1 VLTPIRRQY
10 LAIKKQHP
18 DAILF
23 FRLGDFYET
32 FDEDARLVSRE
43 LDIVLTG
50 RPMGKGQRVPLAGIP
65 YHAADNYIARLINK
79 GYKVAIC
86 EQMQEPSQAKG
97 IVAREVVRVITP
109 GTLVEPQLLAAKTN
123 NYLAAVVLDDGR
135 AGPSTPLRA
144 GIAYADI
151 TTGEFAA
158 TQLGDSDV
166 DQAVQRELA
175 RLQPA
180 EVLLPK
186 QSIEHRNIE
195 HRNIEHRGIE
205 QRAESEE
212 SVCSMLYSLCS
223 MFSIT
228 PYEPWHFN
236 LETAQR
242 ALLEHFGV
250 TTLDGFGLAGMP
262 LAVQAAG
269 AIVQYLGETQRAALS
284 QLTQLASYST
294 SQFMVLD
301 AYTRRNL
308 EIFETARSRSVKGS
322 LLGVLDL
329 TQTAMG
335 GRLLR
340 RWLGQPL
347 LDLTQLTARQEAIQT
362 FYDNT
367 PLRTEVV
374 TLLRQVGDLER
385 LANRAGQR
393 IATPRDLVALR
404 HTLAIVPRLQEAI
417 ANCEFRISKSEIDA
431 CPEVTT
437 LLAQA
442 IVDDPPAT
450 LADGGV
456 IRPGFSAELD
466 GLHAASKNAKQ
477 WIAGLERQERAR
489 TGIKNLKVGY
499 NKVFGYYIEVT
510 SANLAQVP
518 ADYIRKQTLVGAE
531 RFITPDL
538 KEYESL
544 VLNAQERIV
553 ELETQVFRQVLDQV
567 AAATPRLLATARAL
581 AELDVFAALAEVA
594 LRHSYVRP
602 TLDNSE
608 EIRIQAGRHPVVETT
623 LSDEPFVPNDT
634 FLSNQD
640 VQLIVLTGP
649 NMAGKC
655 LRSDTL
661 VFTDRGLMP
670 IVDLLPEGARV
681 SEFTEISCH
690 VQGRQSSSMATHI
703 YTGGRQNTI
712 RLTTRLGYHLEGTPE
727 HRVWVRFPDGR
738 EGWKR
743 LAEIAV
749 DDFVALHRQADL
761 WGQETAIDGAAAESL
776 HRVRRYSLPVHLD
789 EDLAY
794 LMGLLIGDGTLTY
807 HDSFL
812 LSTADTF
819 IADEF
824 RRIVQRL
831 FGYQAGCKANGKDYY
846 VTSKQ
851 IRLFLASLGLGY
863 NQAHEKSVPRAILC
877 APRHIVVAFLQGL
890 FDTDGY
896 TENRYGNVHLSTS
909 SRRLAQEVQLLLLN
923 LGFIASLHAKQTKA
937 KPSYQL
943 SIYGAD
949 AIAFYKSVGFRLPR
963 KQEQQ
968 KLASSI
974 RMPNIGGIPY
984 LKDTLKQIQAR
995 IVATANKPVAL
1006 KRDKSINSIFYTY
1019 IPTNRNI
1026 SYNKLDELVVYCQ
1039 HNGVACP
1046 ELEDLQAQR
1055 YFYDRVVA
1063 TEPGEADVYDLS
1075 VPGDH
1080 AYVANGFVSHNS
1092 TYLRQVALIILMA
1105 QIGSFV
1111 PAEKATIGLVDRIFT
1126 RVGAQDDIAT
1136 GQSTFMV
1143 EMVETANILHHATRR
1158 SLIIL
1163 DEIGRGTSTYDG
1175 LAIARAVVEF
1185 IHNHPRLGAKTLFAT
1200 HYHELTELARVLPRV
1215 RNFNVAVAEEGDR
1228 VVFLRRIVP
1237 GGADRSYG
1245 IHVAQLAGL
1254 PRSVIHRAEEV
1265 LENLEKDE
1273 KGRGRRERLRQEM
1286 AAAQLSLFP
1295 SGPHPVVEELQK
1307 LDVDSLS
1314 PLEALTKL
1322 YELQEKAKGGTEG

>member
-32 FDEDARLVSRE
+32 FDEDARLISRE
-43 LDIVLTG
+43 LNIVLTG

-65 YHAADNYIARLINK
+65 YHAADNYIARLISK

-97 IVAREVVRVITP
+97 IVAREVVRVVTP

-123 NYLAAVVLDDGR
+123 NYLAAVVLEQDR
-135 AGPSTPLRA
+135 AGPSTAPSLHSGLRLRA

-158 TQLGDSDV
+158 TQLSDSDV
-166 DQAVQRELA
+166 GQAVQRELA

-180 EVLLPK
+180 EVLLS
-186 QSIEHRNIE
+186 QSKE

-212 SVCSMLYSLCS
+212 GEAGASMLYALCS

-250 TTLDGFGLAGMP
+250 ATLDGFGLAGMP

-308 EIFETARSRSVKGS
+308 EIFETTRTRSVKGS

-340 RWLGQPL
+340 RWMGQPL
-347 LDLTQLTARQEAIQT
+347 LDLTQLTARQETIQA

-367 PLRTEVV
+367 PLRTEVIA
-374 TLLRQVGDLER
+374 LLRQVSDLER
-385 LANRAGQR
+385 LANRAGQH

-404 HTLAIVPRLQEAI
+404 HTLAVVPRLQKAI
-417 ANCEFRISKSEIDA
+417 ADCRLPIADWQIENLPEIA
-431 CPEVTT
+431 A
-437 LLAQA
+437 LIAQA

-477 WIAGLERQERAR
+477 WIAGLERQERTR

-510 SANLAQVP
+510 SSNLAQVP

-567 AAATPRLLATARAL
+567 AATTPRLLATARAL

-594 LRHSYVRP
+594 IRHSYVRP

-608 EIRIQAGRHPVVETT
+608 EIRIQAGRHAVVETT

-634 FLSNQD
+634 FLSTQD
-640 VQLIVLTGP
+640 AQLIVLTGP
-649 NMAGKC
+649 NMAGK
-655 LRSDTL
+655 
-661 VFTDRGLMP
+661 
-670 IVDLLPEGARV
+670 
-681 SEFTEISCH
+681 
-690 VQGRQSSSMATHI
+690 
-703 YTGGRQNTI
+703 
-712 RLTTRLGYHLEGTPE
+712 
-727 HRVWVRFPDGR
+727 
-738 EGWKR
+738 
-743 LAEIAV
+743 
-749 DDFVALHRQADL
+749 
-761 WGQETAIDGAAAESL
+761 
-776 HRVRRYSLPVHLD
+776 
-789 EDLAY
+789 
-794 LMGLLIGDGTLTY
+794 
-807 HDSFL
+807 
-812 LSTADTF
+812 STF
-819 IADEF
+819 
-824 RRIVQRL
+824 
-831 FGYQAGCKANGKDYY
+831 
-846 VTSKQ
+846 
-851 IRLFLASLGLGY
+851 
-863 NQAHEKSVPRAILC
+863 
-877 APRHIVVAFLQGL
+877 
-890 FDTDGY
+890 
-896 TENRYGNVHLSTS
+896 
-909 SRRLAQEVQLLLLN
+909 
-923 LGFIASLHAKQTKA
+923 
-937 KPSYQL
+937 
-943 SIYGAD
+943 
-949 AIAFYKSVGFRLPR
+949 
-963 KQEQQ
+963 
-968 KLASSI
+968 
-974 RMPNIGGIPY
+974 
-984 LKDTLKQIQAR
+984 
-995 IVATANKPVAL
+995 
-1006 KRDKSINSIFYTY
+1006 
-1019 IPTNRNI
+1019 
-1026 SYNKLDELVVYCQ
+1026 
-1039 HNGVACP
+1039 
-1046 ELEDLQAQR
+1046 
-1055 YFYDRVVA
+1055 
-1063 TEPGEADVYDLS
+1063 
-1075 VPGDH
+1075 
-1080 AYVANGFVSHNS
+1080 
-1092 TYLRQVALIILMA
+1092 LRQVALIVLMA
-1105 QIGSFV
+1105 QIGCFV

-1158 SLIIL
+1158 SLIVL

-1175 LAIARAVVEF
+1175 LAIARSVVEF

-1200 HYHELTELARVLPRV
+1200 HYHELTELAKVLPRV

-1286 AAAQLSLFP
+1286 AAAQLSMFP

-1322 YELQEKAKGGTEG
+1322 YELQEKAKGGAESQ

>member
-43 LDIVLTG
+43 LNIVLTG

-97 IVAREVVRVITP
+97 IVAREVVRVVTP

-123 NYLAAVVLDDGR
+123 NYLAAVVLEQDR
-135 AGPSTPLRA
+135 AGPSTAPSLHSGLRLRA

-151 TTGEFAA
+151 TTSEFAA

-166 DQAVQRELA
+166 AQAVQRELA

-186 QSIEHRNIE
+186 RSAE
-195 HRNIEHRGIE
+195 RGA
-205 QRAESEE
+205 RSEE
-212 SVCSMLYSLCS
+212 GEDSTSMLYVLCS
-223 MFSIT
+223 NFSVT
-228 PYEPWHFN
+228 PYEPWRFN
-236 LETAQR
+236 LDTAQR

-250 TTLDGFGLAGMP
+250 ATLDGFGLAGMP

-308 EIFETARSRSVKGS
+308 EIFETTRTRSVKGS

-340 RWLGQPL
+340 RWMGQPL
-347 LDLTQLTARQEAIQT
+347 LDLAQLTARQETIQA

-367 PLRTEVV
+367 PLRTEVIA
-374 TLLRQVGDLER
+374 LLRQVGDLER

-404 HTLAIVPRLQEAI
+404 HTLAVVPRLQKAI
-417 ANCEFRISKSEIDA
+417 ADFRLPIGDWQIENLQ
-431 CPEVTT
+431 EVAA
-437 LLAQA
+437 LIAQA
-442 IVDDPPAT
+442 VVDDPPAT

-477 WIAGLERQERAR
+477 WIAGLERQERTR

-567 AAATPRLLATARAL
+567 AAATPRLLATARSL

-594 LRHSYVRP
+594 MRHSYVRP

-608 EIRIQAGRHPVVETT
+608 EIRIQAGRHAVVETA

-634 FLSNQD
+634 FLSTQD
-640 VQLIVLTGP
+640 AQLIVLTGP
-649 NMAGKC
+649 NMAGK
-655 LRSDTL
+655 
-661 VFTDRGLMP
+661 
-670 IVDLLPEGARV
+670 
-681 SEFTEISCH
+681 
-690 VQGRQSSSMATHI
+690 
-703 YTGGRQNTI
+703 
-712 RLTTRLGYHLEGTPE
+712 
-727 HRVWVRFPDGR
+727 
-738 EGWKR
+738 
-743 LAEIAV
+743 
-749 DDFVALHRQADL
+749 
-761 WGQETAIDGAAAESL
+761 
-776 HRVRRYSLPVHLD
+776 
-789 EDLAY
+789 
-794 LMGLLIGDGTLTY
+794 
-807 HDSFL
+807 
-812 LSTADTF
+812 STF
-819 IADEF
+819 
-824 RRIVQRL
+824 
-831 FGYQAGCKANGKDYY
+831 
-846 VTSKQ
+846 
-851 IRLFLASLGLGY
+851 
-863 NQAHEKSVPRAILC
+863 
-877 APRHIVVAFLQGL
+877 
-890 FDTDGY
+890 
-896 TENRYGNVHLSTS
+896 
-909 SRRLAQEVQLLLLN
+909 
-923 LGFIASLHAKQTKA
+923 
-937 KPSYQL
+937 
-943 SIYGAD
+943 
-949 AIAFYKSVGFRLPR
+949 
-963 KQEQQ
+963 
-968 KLASSI
+968 
-974 RMPNIGGIPY
+974 
-984 LKDTLKQIQAR
+984 
-995 IVATANKPVAL
+995 
-1006 KRDKSINSIFYTY
+1006 
-1019 IPTNRNI
+1019 
-1026 SYNKLDELVVYCQ
+1026 
-1039 HNGVACP
+1039 
-1046 ELEDLQAQR
+1046 
-1055 YFYDRVVA
+1055 
-1063 TEPGEADVYDLS
+1063 
-1075 VPGDH
+1075 
-1080 AYVANGFVSHNS
+1080 
-1092 TYLRQVALIILMA
+1092 LRQVALIVLMA

-1200 HYHELTELARVLPRV
+1200 HYHELTELAKVLPRV

-1286 AAAQLSLFP
+1286 AAAQLSMFP

-1322 YELQEKAKGGTEG
+1322 YELQEKAKGGAES

>member
-1 VLTPIRRQY
+1 MLTPIRRQY

-32 FDEDARLVSRE
+32 FDDDARLVSRE

-65 YHAADNYIARLINK
+65 YHAADNYIARLISK

-123 NYLAAVVLDDGR
+123 NYLVAVVLEGD
-135 AGPSTPLRA
+135 RA

-158 TQLGDSDV
+158 TQLSDSDV
-166 DQAVQRELA
+166 GQAVQRELA

-180 EVLLPK
+180 EVLLPQK
-186 QSIEHRNIE
+186 SIGSKSIEHRD
-195 HRNIEHRGIE
+195 
-205 QRAESEE
+205 QEE
-212 SVCSMLYSLCS
+212 GADSTSMLYSLCS

-236 LETAQR
+236 LDTAQR

-250 TTLDGFGLAGMP
+250 ATLDGFGLAGMP

-347 LDLTQLTARQEAIQT
+347 LDLAQLTARQEAIQT

-367 PLRTEVV
+367 PLRTEVA

-417 ANCEFRISKSEIDA
+417 SNFEFQISKSEIDT
-431 CPEVTT
+431 CPEVAT

-567 AAATPRLLATARAL
+567 ASTTPRLLATARAL

-634 FLSNQD
+634 YLSNQD

-649 NMAGKC
+649 NMSGK
-655 LRSDTL
+655 
-661 VFTDRGLMP
+661 
-670 IVDLLPEGARV
+670 
-681 SEFTEISCH
+681 
-690 VQGRQSSSMATHI
+690 
-703 YTGGRQNTI
+703 
-712 RLTTRLGYHLEGTPE
+712 
-727 HRVWVRFPDGR
+727 
-738 EGWKR
+738 
-743 LAEIAV
+743 
-749 DDFVALHRQADL
+749 
-761 WGQETAIDGAAAESL
+761 
-776 HRVRRYSLPVHLD
+776 
-789 EDLAY
+789 
-794 LMGLLIGDGTLTY
+794 
-807 HDSFL
+807 
-812 LSTADTF
+812 STF
-819 IADEF
+819 
-824 RRIVQRL
+824 
-831 FGYQAGCKANGKDYY
+831 
-846 VTSKQ
+846 
-851 IRLFLASLGLGY
+851 
-863 NQAHEKSVPRAILC
+863 
-877 APRHIVVAFLQGL
+877 
-890 FDTDGY
+890 
-896 TENRYGNVHLSTS
+896 
-909 SRRLAQEVQLLLLN
+909 
-923 LGFIASLHAKQTKA
+923 
-937 KPSYQL
+937 
-943 SIYGAD
+943 
-949 AIAFYKSVGFRLPR
+949 
-963 KQEQQ
+963 
-968 KLASSI
+968 
-974 RMPNIGGIPY
+974 
-984 LKDTLKQIQAR
+984 
-995 IVATANKPVAL
+995 
-1006 KRDKSINSIFYTY
+1006 
-1019 IPTNRNI
+1019 
-1026 SYNKLDELVVYCQ
+1026 
-1039 HNGVACP
+1039 
-1046 ELEDLQAQR
+1046 
-1055 YFYDRVVA
+1055 
-1063 TEPGEADVYDLS
+1063 
-1075 VPGDH
+1075 
-1080 AYVANGFVSHNS
+1080 
-1092 TYLRQVALIILMA
+1092 LRQVALIVLMA

-1158 SLIIL
+1158 SLIVL

-1200 HYHELTELARVLPRV
+1200 HYHELTELAKVLPRV

-1286 AAAQLSLFP
+1286 AAAQLSMFP
-1295 SGPHPVVEELQK
+1295 TGPHPVVEELQK

-1322 YELQEKAKGGTEG
+1322 YELQEKAKGGNEG

>member
-32 FDEDARLVSRE
+32 FDEDAKLVSRE

-65 YHAADNYIARLINK
+65 YHAADNYIARLIGK

-123 NYLAAVVLDDGR
+123 NYLAAVVLEGDR

-158 TQLGDSDV
+158 TQFSDSDV
-166 DQAVQRELA
+166 GQAVQRELA

-186 QSIEHRNIE
+186 
-195 HRNIEHRGIE
+195 
-205 QRAESEE
+205 SEE
-212 SVCSMLYSLCS
+212 RKAKSEEGEDGASMLYSLCS
-223 MFSIT
+223 NFSVT

-236 LETAQR
+236 LDTAQR

-250 TTLDGFGLAGMP
+250 ATLDGFGLAGMP
-262 LAVQAAG
+262 LAVRAAG

-347 LDLTQLTARQEAIQT
+347 LDLAQLTARQEAIQT

-367 PLRTEVV
+367 PLRTEVI

-404 HTLAIVPRLQEAI
+404 HTLAIVPRLQAAI
-417 ANCEFRISKSEIDA
+417 ADSAIQNRQSPISNLQSDLDA

-442 IVDDPPAT
+442 IVDEPPAT

-581 AELDVFAALAEVA
+581 AELDVFAALSEVA

-602 TLDNSE
+602 NLDNSE
-608 EIRIQAGRHPVVETT
+608 AIRIQAGRHPVVETT

-634 FLSNQD
+634 FLANQD
-640 VQLIVLTGP
+640 AQLIVLTGP
-649 NMAGKC
+649 NMSGK
-655 LRSDTL
+655 S
-661 VFTDRGLMP
+661 
-670 IVDLLPEGARV
+670 
-681 SEFTEISCH
+681 
-690 VQGRQSSSMATHI
+690 
-703 YTGGRQNTI
+703 TI
-712 RLTTRLGYHLEGTPE
+712 
-727 HRVWVRFPDGR
+727 
-738 EGWKR
+738 
-743 LAEIAV
+743 
-749 DDFVALHRQADL
+749 
-761 WGQETAIDGAAAESL
+761 
-776 HRVRRYSLPVHLD
+776 
-789 EDLAY
+789 
-794 LMGLLIGDGTLTY
+794 
-807 HDSFL
+807 
-812 LSTADTF
+812 
-819 IADEF
+819 
-824 RRIVQRL
+824 
-831 FGYQAGCKANGKDYY
+831 
-846 VTSKQ
+846 
-851 IRLFLASLGLGY
+851 
-863 NQAHEKSVPRAILC
+863 
-877 APRHIVVAFLQGL
+877 
-890 FDTDGY
+890 
-896 TENRYGNVHLSTS
+896 
-909 SRRLAQEVQLLLLN
+909 
-923 LGFIASLHAKQTKA
+923 
-937 KPSYQL
+937 
-943 SIYGAD
+943 
-949 AIAFYKSVGFRLPR
+949 
-963 KQEQQ
+963 
-968 KLASSI
+968 
-974 RMPNIGGIPY
+974 
-984 LKDTLKQIQAR
+984 
-995 IVATANKPVAL
+995 
-1006 KRDKSINSIFYTY
+1006 
-1019 IPTNRNI
+1019 
-1026 SYNKLDELVVYCQ
+1026 
-1039 HNGVACP
+1039 
-1046 ELEDLQAQR
+1046 
-1055 YFYDRVVA
+1055 
-1063 TEPGEADVYDLS
+1063 
-1075 VPGDH
+1075 
-1080 AYVANGFVSHNS
+1080 
-1092 TYLRQVALIILMA
+1092 LRQVALIVLMA

-1158 SLIIL
+1158 SLIVL

-1286 AAAQLSLFP
+1286 AAAQLAMFP

-1307 LDVDSLS
+1307 LDVDALS

-1322 YELQEKAKGGTEG
+1322 YELQEKAKGDMESQ